1 MGNTT
6 FSTSERIRLTAL
18 KIGQVLLFV
27 FLITTVLSVVAFIK
41 ALFEFGW
48 KNVITNYVFL
58 LIFIILLELLLF
70 WVGIILVY
78 LTSIQL
84 GIRERVI
91 GIIVG
96 WMPILN
102 IIALIHIIRVTAIEY
117 RFERKKDQLNVS
129 RINQKVCQT
138 KYPLLLVH
146 GVFFR
151 DSKYLNYWGRIPRE
165 LEKNG
170 AVIFYGNHQ
179 SAAAVSDSAV
189 ELTEKIKQIVKETG
203 SKKVN
208 VIAHSKG
215 GLDIRYACSCLD
227 AAPFIASL
235 TTINSPH
242 KGCEFADFLLSKAG
256 EKFKNTVALAYN
268 AGAKKFGDKDPDF
281 ISAVTDLTSR
291 RMTELNQ
298 MMSDFDFKDHNI
310 YTQSFGSNLKHMT
323 SGRFPLNMS
332 YHLVKYFDGP
342 NDGLVG
348 YKSFPFGEKY
358 EYLEAKTNRGISHGD
373 MIDLNREDIPG
384 FDVRE
389 FYVKLVSDLKERNL

>member
-117 RFERKKDQLNVS
+117 CFERKKDQLNVS

-268 AGAKKFGDKDPDF
+268 AGAKKLGDKDPDF

-298 MMSDFDFKDHNI
+298 MMSDFDFKDYNI